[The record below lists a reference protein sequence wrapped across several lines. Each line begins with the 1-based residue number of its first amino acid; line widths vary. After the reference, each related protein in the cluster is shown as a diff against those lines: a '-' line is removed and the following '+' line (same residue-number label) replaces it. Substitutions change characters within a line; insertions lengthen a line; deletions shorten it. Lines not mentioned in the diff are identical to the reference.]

1 MNVTRRHTA
10 RTSPPSKDAGVAEWL
25 DALAAG
31 SCTQDEF
38 LRQLQ
43 SLEGDDPELPWEA
56 LSLLDQYLR
65 REIIS
70 HDVYVSLKARLQ
82 KRFMGFGSDSAP
94 PEEASSPVNDPEPI
108 PQAPT
113 PSTTVKILT
122 PAPMA
127 TGPLRIG
134 EVLHGRYQILDIL
147 RKGPSGVLFE
157 AIDQFKVDVP
167 DVSHRVAIEVFD
179 ETARSDPGLLQRI
192 CNIQALAHPNIE
204 RIYGVDEDRGALVVI
219 MESLRG
225 ACLSQLVEQGGR
237 LTLDGAQAIIR
248 NVASALAYAHLHNV
262 FHGDVRAEHV
272 FITDMGEVRL
282 RGFER
287 VARDVPASAKG
298 DRLAFS
304 WFVYELLDGLRKSG
318 QSPDARSHARRPP
331 GVTRDQWRVLRKTM
345 TGKDAAGLNVLTV
358 FAGSDNPV
366 GRVLLQ
372 EDAPRRRRFGASEW
386 TATAVVAAILVVA
399 GYFVTTRGVVN
410 VPQAATP
417 IARKAPEPP
426 PVTPAAAEVITPP
439 VAPKA
444 EIVAPPIEAPPAPRY
459 SRALIDLPSEITSV
473 PGDQPVARIW
483 VRRRESLKGEVSFT
497 WWTESGTA
505 KIDQDFRRISPRP
518 AIIDDGADGVEL
530 LVPLVENPSRDKPR
544 AFYVKIDEPGSN
556 ARLGDLTLMQVLI
569 VPPGYVSPEEP

>member
-1 MNVTRRHTA
+1 MNVIRQHTDA
-10 RTSPPSKDAGVAEWL
+10 RSSQPSTDAGVAEWL

-31 SCTQDEF
+31 VCTQDEF
-38 LRQLQ
+38 LSQLE
-43 SLEGDDPELPWEA
+43 SLEGDDPDLPWEA

-70 HDVYVSLKARLQ
+70 RDVYVSLKTKVQ

-94 PEEASSPVNDPEPI
+94 PAQASSPVSVPAPI
-108 PQAPT
+108 PQAPA

-122 PAPMA
+122 PAPVA
-127 TGPLRIG
+127 TGPLRVG
-134 EVLHGRYQILDIL
+134 DVFRGRFQVTDVLRND
-147 RKGPSGVLFE
+147 PSGVLFE
-157 AIDQFKVDVP
+157 AVDQFKVDVP
-167 DVSHRVAIEVFD
+167 DVSHRVAIDVFD
-179 ETARSDPGLLQRI
+179 EAARSDPGLLQRI
-192 CNIQALAHPNIE
+192 CNLQSLAHPNIE
-204 RIYGVDEDRGALVVI
+204 RIYDVDEDRGGLVVI

-225 ACLSQLVEQGGR
+225 VSLSQLVEQGGR
-237 LTLDGAQAIIR
+237 LTLAGAQAIIHS
-248 NVASALAYAHLHNV
+248 VASALTYAHLHNV

-272 FITDMGEVRL
+272 FITDIGEVRL

-287 VARDVPASAKG
+287 NARDLPPSAKG

-304 WFVYELLDGLRKSG
+304 WLVYELLAGLRKSR
-318 QSPDARSHARRPP
+318 QAPHDRAHARRPP
-331 GVTRDQWRVLRKTM
+331 GVTRDQWRVLRRTM
-345 TGKDAAGLNVLTV
+345 TGKEATGPNVLTA
-358 FAGSDNPV
+358 FAGSASLMGPILFQDST
-366 GRVLLQ
+366 
-372 EDAPRRRRFGASEW
+372 PRRSRFGVSEW

-399 GYFVTTRGVVN
+399 GYFVITRGVLN
-410 VPQAATP
+410 VPQAAAP
-417 IARKAPEPP
+417 IAQKAPEPP
-426 PVTPAAAEVITPP
+426 AVTPVAEKVITPP
-439 VAPKA
+439 LAPKTESTA
-444 EIVAPPIEAPPAPRY
+444 APEAPPAPRY

-505 KIDQDFRRISPRP
+505 KIDQDFRRVSPRP